1 MKKELYDLTIR
12 EFILAF
18 LPHSK
23 EWYEDGNKDY
33 YYLVSESKLAIF
45 LSFRNIPSPEHMHVL
60 QYNIMFHSIY

>member
-23 EWYEDGNKDY
+23 EWYEDGNGKFTHICP
-33 YYLVSESKLAIF
+33 L
-45 LSFRNIPSPEHMHVL
+45 PSTL
-60 QYNIMFHSIY
+60 K

>member
-33 YYLVSESKLAIF
+33 YYLVS
-45 LSFRNIPSPEHMHVL
+45 
-60 QYNIMFHSIY
+60 